1 MDEKSSLSILKAAAG
16 AIGLGCIGV
25 LLARSLDMPQ
35 MSLSKSA
42 PLIPNHSYLPD
53 ERNNI
58 EIFHRSA
65 SSIVHI
71 SSTAIQRGFFSLDR
85 YEVPQGTGTGFIW
98 DKQGHIV
105 TNHHVI
111 SNANR
116 ITVRT
121 IDQNEYIATL
131 VGTDRDKDLAVLRIA
146 APPQKL
152 SPLETIDEEQK
163 IYVGQ
168 KALAIG
174 NPFGLDHTLTVG
186 VVSALGREMTSLNG
200 SKILDV
206 IQTDAAINPGNSG
219 GPLLNSQ
226 GRLIGVNT
234 QIMSQSGSSA
244 GIGFAIPSQVVNYV
258 VPQLI
263 EFGQVRRVGIRGL
276 TLLDP
281 RIAFRF
287 FGITRGA
294 VIRDVQQDS
303 SGDRAGLRGLKT
315 NGFNRY
321 LLGDVIVELD
331 RQPVL
336 SHISLLNLFTNRR
349 HGDTVRLTLIRA
361 GKKIQRDVELQFL
374 K

>member
-1 MDEKSSLSILKAAAG
+1 M
-16 AIGLGCIGV
+16 GCLGV
-25 LLARSLDMPQ
+25 LLARSFEAPQ
-35 MSLSKSA
+35 IKVEKSP
-42 PLIPNHSYLPD
+42 PLIPNHSYLPG

-65 SSIVHI
+65 PSIVHI

-85 YEVPQGTGTGFIW
+85 YEVPQGTGTGFVW
-98 DKQGHIV
+98 DNKGHIV
-105 TNHHVI
+105 TNYHVI

-121 IDQNEYIATL
+121 IDQTEHIATL
-131 VGTDRDKDLAVLRIA
+131 IGTDRDKDLAVLRINA
-146 APPQKL
+146 NLNKL
-152 SPLETIDEEQK
+152 IPLETIDEEQS

-186 VVSALGREMTSLNG
+186 VVSALGREMTSLSG

-263 EFGQVRRVGIRGL
+263 EYGQVRRVGIRGV

-294 VIRDVQQDS
+294 VIREVRQGS
-303 SGDRAGLRGLKT
+303 SGDRAGLQGLQA
-315 NGFNRY
+315 NRQNRY
-321 LLGDVIVELD
+321 SLGDVIVELD
-331 RQPVL
+331 DEPVI
-336 SHISLLNLFTNRR
+336 SHISLLNLLTNRR
-349 HGDTVRLTLIRA
+349 HGDKAKLTLIRA
-361 GKKIQRDVELQFL
+361 GKKRHRHVELEFL